1 MKDLVV
7 TAVTD
12 TLEALKAAGTLRL
25 DNGVPAFAVE
35 PPKQAAHG
43 DFAVNVAMVLQ
54 KLEGKPPR
62 AIAEA
67 VVGKLTDGS
76 ISSADVI
83 ASAEIAGPGF
93 INLRLRDKAF
103 HDVVGRV
110 AAAGEGWGRSAPTG
124 KKV

>member
-12 TLEALKAAGTLRL
+12 TLNALKAAGTLRL

-43 DFAVNVAMVLQ
+43 DFAVNIAMVLQ
-54 KLEGKPPR
+54 KSEGKPPR

-67 VVGKLTDGS
+67 
-76 ISSADVI
+76 
-83 ASAEIAGPGF
+83 
-93 INLRLRDKAF
+93 RDQLSTWLDQLEAQ
-103 HDVVGRV
+103 
-110 AAAGEGWGRSAPTG
+110 SPL
-124 KKV
+124 